1 MSRIRIRDPRTGRSM
16 IVRTSGTEMPTQ
28 EEAQE
33 LFDEAYSNLETP
45 SLDPVIQEAQFRSRP
60 REQESFGDMARGV
73 GEVAL
78 ETITSIPK
86 GIASI
91 PATAVAIGQT
101 ALEGDL
107 GTARGA
113 RELGGKVQD
122 ITSDFDRMI
131 YQPKTRTGQELSE
144 TLGRVA
150 SNLPPVFG
158 PVASLPRAGVSTIG
172 TRLETNAL
180 DNQIKKYQRKKQLKE
195 VQVFNPDGSITPE
208 AQNIV
213 RLANEENDAE
223 MQFTPEMVENYNLFV
238 QYGITPTRANVTQS
252 IDDKSDQKDALKRT
266 GPVAE
271 RVAEQQK
278 RQKKIFEERR
288 DALAE
293 DGDGTDI
300 RTGQIVFT
308 AIDDFAE
315 AAEKSINAA
324 YDVARKR
331 GAIEGRAITLEPLA
345 IAVKSQMGKDRQSGG
360 VVSAVETELLNE
372 GILIRNPDGKVVPN
386 QGLARNITVDQA
398 ESIRIYLND
407 LFQSSKGNKGATD
420 LINLFKRLI
429 DESVENAVGK
439 DIFKEARRLNTDYK
453 KTIERTRKS
462 RRDKSKKNLLEQIL
476 QSQVEPD
483 QIPKR
488 LTNAGID
495 DFKGVMNF
503 LRSDESGAL
512 GDQAIKN
519 IKANFLNKMLDKIT
533 LKGSTVM
540 GEPEISFTKMDDFV
554 RELRRTGKYNQI
566 FDAGER
572 TFIDDMLRIAKAMST
587 DKAIQSGSGPSGKAI
602 GRLMEYIALS
612 KVPGVNLLGP
622 IASEKLGELRAYLNR
637 SATDKRLLNVPEGFE
652 EFVRN
657 PKN

>member
-45 SLDPVIQEAQFRSRP
+45 SLNPAIQEAQFRSRP

-113 RELGGKVQD
+113 RELGGKVQEL
-122 ITSDFDRMI
+122 TSGLDPLI

-150 SNLPPVFG
+150 SNIPPVLG
-158 PVASLPRAGVSTIG
+158 PVASNLKLASSSDFA
-172 TRLETNAL
+172 AL

-213 RLANEENDAE
+213 RRANEENDAE
-223 MQFTPEMVENYNLFV
+223 MQFTPEMVENYNVFV

-288 DALAE
+288 DKLAE

-300 RTGQIVFT
+300 RTGEIVFK

-315 AAEKSINAA
+315 AAENSIKAA
-324 YDVARKR
+324 YDVARNR

-372 GILIRNPDGKVVPN
+372 GILIRNADGKVVPN

-398 ESIRIYLND
+398 ESIRKYLNR
-407 LFQSSKGNKGATD
+407 LFQSSKGNEGAID

-462 RRDKSKKNLLEQIL
+462 RRDKSKKNLLEDIL
-476 QSQVEPD
+476 QSKVDAD

-572 TFIDDMLRIAKAMST
+572 AFIDDMLRIAKAMST

-612 KVPGVNLLGP
+612 KVPGINVIAP

-637 SATDKRLLNVPEGFE
+637 SATDRRLLNVPEGFE

>member
-1 MSRIRIRDPRTGRSM
+1 MQDY
-16 IVRTSGTEMPTQ
+16 IVKDKNGTELVMTGNRPPNNQ
-28 EEAQE
+28 QIKNAFRKYYDSQASSEIPPLEGISEAQ
-33 LFDEAYSNLETP
+33 L
-45 SLDPVIQEAQFRSRP
+45 RSRP

-113 RELGGKVQD
+113 RELGGKVQEL
-122 ITSDFDRMI
+122 TSGLDPLI

-150 SNLPPVFG
+150 SNIPPVLG
-158 PVASLPRAGVSTIG
+158 PVASNLKLASSSDFA
-172 TRLETNAL
+172 AL

-213 RLANEENDAE
+213 KRANQENDAE
-223 MQFTPEMVENYNLFV
+223 MQFTPEMVENYNVFV

-271 RVAEQQK
+271 RVAEQQR
-278 RQKKIFEERR
+278 RQRKIFEERR

-300 RTGQIVFT
+300 RTGEIVFK
-308 AIDDFAE
+308 AIDDFAD
-315 AAEKSINAA
+315 AAENSINAA
-324 YDVARKR
+324 YDVARNR

-372 GILIRNPDGKVVPN
+372 GILIRNADGKVVPN

-398 ESIRIYLND
+398 ESIRKYLNR
-407 LFQSSKGNKGATD
+407 LFDSSKGNKGATD

-462 RRDKSKKNLLEQIL
+462 RRDKSKKNLLEDIL
-476 QSQVEPD
+476 QSKVEPD
-483 QIPKR
+483 QISKR

-587 DKAIQSGSGPSGKAI
+587 DKAIQSGTGPSGKAI
-602 GRLMEYIALS
+602 ARLLEYIAFS
-612 KVPGVNLLGP
+612 KIPGINVIAP
-622 IASEKLGELRAYLNR
+622 IASEKLGELRAYLTR

>member
-1 MSRIRIRDPRTGRSM
+1 MQDYEVQDKFGTKLII
-16 IVRTSGTEMPTQ
+16 TSNQRPTNQ
-28 EEAQE
+28 QMKTAFKKYYDSQASSEIPPLEGISEAQ
-33 LFDEAYSNLETP
+33 L
-45 SLDPVIQEAQFRSRP
+45 RSRP

-78 ETITSIPK
+78 EAITSIPK

-101 ALEGDL
+101 ALEGDF
-107 GTARGA
+107 GTAKGA

-150 SNLPPVFG
+150 SNLPPVLG

-223 MQFTPEMVENYNLFV
+223 MQFTPEMVENYNVFV

-252 IDDKSDQKDALKRT
+252 IDDKRDQTEALKRE

-271 RVAEQQK
+271 RVAEQQR
-278 RQKKIFEERR
+278 RQREVFEERK

-293 DGDGTDI
+293 DGDGSDI
-300 RTGQIVFT
+300 RTGEIVFN
-308 AIDDFAE
+308 ALSDFANE
-315 AAEKSINAA
+315 SEGAIRNAYQLA
-324 YDVARKR
+324 KEE
-331 GAIEGRAITLEPLA
+331 GAIEGRGITLEPLA
-345 IAVKSQMGKDRQSGG
+345 IAVKSQMGKDRQAGG
-360 VVSAVETELLNE
+360 VVSALETELIAQ

-386 QGLARNITVDQA
+386 QGLGRNITVDQA
-398 ESIRIYLND
+398 ELIRKYLND
-407 LFQSSKGNKGATD
+407 LFQSSRGNKGATD
-420 LINLFKRLI
+420 LINSFKNLI
-429 DESVENAVGK
+429 DQSVENAVGK
-439 DIFKEARRLNTDYK
+439 DIFKEARRLNTQYK
-453 KTIERTRKS
+453 KTIERTKKNQ
-462 RRDKSKKNLLEQIL
+462 RDKSRANLLEKIL
-476 QSQVEPD
+476 TSTVEPD
-483 QIPKR
+483 KVVSR
-488 LTNAGID
+488 LEQAGID
-495 DFKGVMNF
+495 DFKGVINF
-503 LRSDESGAL
+503 LKSDESGAI
-512 GDQAIKN
+512 GTQALQN
-519 IKANFLNKMLDKIT
+519 IKASFFRKLLEASTKQ
-533 LKGSTVM
+533 GSTVM
-540 GEPEISFTKMDDFV
+540 GEPDITFAPMQKFV
-554 RELRRTGKYNQI
+554 NKLKQNGKYELI
-566 FDAGER
+566 FDEAER
-572 TFIDDMLRIAKAMST
+572 KFITDMLRVSKARATDRLIA
-587 DKAIQSGSGPSGKAI
+587 SGEGPSGFA
-602 GRLMEYIALS
+602 
-612 KVPGVNLLGP
+612 VNQVKEFAQRAMLAKIP
-622 IASEKLGELRAYLNR
+622 IFGEVASVFADKIKTSLNKG
-637 SATDKRLLNVPEGFE
+637 ATDRRLLNVPEGFE

>member
-1 MSRIRIRDPRTGRSM
+1 MQDY
-16 IVRTSGTEMPTQ
+16 IVKDKNGTELVMTGNRPPNNQ
-28 EEAQE
+28 QIKNAFRKYYDSQASSEIPPLEGISEAQ
-33 LFDEAYSNLETP
+33 L
-45 SLDPVIQEAQFRSRP
+45 RSRP

-113 RELGGKVQD
+113 RELGGKVQEL
-122 ITSDFDRMI
+122 TSGLDPLI

-150 SNLPPVFG
+150 SNIPPVLG
-158 PVASLPRAGVSTIG
+158 PVASNLKLASSSDFA
-172 TRLETNAL
+172 AL

-213 RLANEENDAE
+213 KRANQENDAE
-223 MQFTPEMVENYNLFV
+223 MQFTPEMVENYNVFV

-271 RVAEQQK
+271 RVAEQQR
-278 RQKKIFEERR
+278 RQRKIFEERR

-300 RTGQIVFT
+300 RTGEIVFK
-308 AIDDFAE
+308 AIDDFAD
-315 AAEKSINAA
+315 AAENSINAA
-324 YDVARKR
+324 YDVARNR

-372 GILIRNPDGKVVPN
+372 GILIRNADGKVVPN

-398 ESIRIYLND
+398 ESIRKYLNR
-407 LFQSSKGNKGATD
+407 LFDSSKGNKGATD

-439 DIFKEARRLNTDYK
+439 DIFKEARRLNTQYK

-462 RRDKSKKNLLEQIL
+462 RRDKSRANLLEKIL
-476 QSQVEPD
+476 TSTVEPD
-483 QIPKR
+483 KVVSR
-488 LTNAGID
+488 LEQAGID

-503 LRSDESGAL
+503 LRSDESGAI
-512 GDQAIKN
+512 GTQALQN
-519 IKANFLNKMLDKIT
+519 IKASFFRKLLEASTKQ
-533 LKGSTVM
+533 GSTVM
-540 GEPEISFTKMDDFV
+540 GEPDITFV
-554 RELRRTGKYNQI
+554 PMQKFVNKLKQNGKYELI
-566 FDAGER
+566 FDEAER
-572 TFIDDMLRIAKAMST
+572 KFITDMLRVSKARATDRLIA
-587 DKAIQSGSGPSGKAI
+587 SGDGPSGFA
-602 GRLMEYIALS
+602 
-612 KVPGVNLLGP
+612 VNQAKEFAQRAFLAKIP
-622 IASEKLGELRAYLNR
+622 IFGEVASVFADKIKTSLKK
-637 SATDKRLLNVPEGFE
+637 SATDRRLLNVPEGFE

>member
-45 SLDPVIQEAQFRSRP
+45 SLNPAIQEAQFRSRP

-101 ALEGDL
+101 ALEGDF
-107 GTARGA
+107 GTAKGA
-113 RELGGKVQD
+113 RELGGKVQEL
-122 ITSDFDRMI
+122 TSGLDPLI

-150 SNLPPVFG
+150 SNIPPVLG
-158 PVASLPRAGVSTIG
+158 PVASNLKLASSSDFA
-172 TRLETNAL
+172 AL

-213 RLANEENDAE
+213 RRANEENDAE
-223 MQFTPEMVENYNLFV
+223 MQFTPEMVENYNVFV

-288 DALAE
+288 DKLAE

-300 RTGQIVFT
+300 RTGEIVFK

-315 AAEKSINAA
+315 AAENSIKAA
-324 YDVARKR
+324 YDVARNR

-372 GILIRNPDGKVVPN
+372 GILIRNADGKVVPN

-398 ESIRIYLND
+398 ESIRKYLNR
-407 LFQSSKGNKGATD
+407 LFQSSKGNEGAID

-462 RRDKSKKNLLEQIL
+462 RRDKSKKNLLEDIL
-476 QSQVEPD
+476 QSKVDAD

-572 TFIDDMLRIAKAMST
+572 AFIDDMLRIAKAMST

-612 KVPGVNLLGP
+612 KVPGINVIAP

-637 SATDKRLLNVPEGFE
+637 SATDRRLLNVPEGFE

>member
-1 MSRIRIRDPRTGRSM
+1 MQDY
-16 IVRTSGTEMPTQ
+16 IVKDKNGTELVMTGNRPPNNQ
-28 EEAQE
+28 QIKNAFRKYYDSQASSEIPPLEGISEAQ
-33 LFDEAYSNLETP
+33 L
-45 SLDPVIQEAQFRSRP
+45 RSRP

-113 RELGGKVQD
+113 RELGGKVQEL
-122 ITSDFDRMI
+122 TSGLDPLI

-150 SNLPPVFG
+150 SNIPPVLG
-158 PVASLPRAGVSTIG
+158 PVASNLKLASSSDFA
-172 TRLETNAL
+172 AL

-213 RLANEENDAE
+213 KRANQENDAE
-223 MQFTPEMVENYNLFV
+223 MQFTPEMVENYNVFV

-271 RVAEQQK
+271 RVAEQQR
-278 RQKKIFEERR
+278 RQRKIFEERR

-300 RTGQIVFT
+300 RTGEIVFK
-308 AIDDFAE
+308 AIDDFAD
-315 AAEKSINAA
+315 AAENSINAA
-324 YDVARKR
+324 YDVARNR

-372 GILIRNPDGKVVPN
+372 GILIRNADGKVVPN

-398 ESIRIYLND
+398 ESIRKYLNR
-407 LFQSSKGNKGATD
+407 LFQSSKGNEGAID

-462 RRDKSKKNLLEQIL
+462 RRDKSKKNLLEDIL
-476 QSQVEPD
+476 QSKVDAD

-572 TFIDDMLRIAKAMST
+572 AFIDDMLRIAKAMST

-612 KVPGVNLLGP
+612 KIPGINVIAP

-637 SATDKRLLNVPEGFE
+637 SATDKRLLNVPQGFE

>member
-1 MSRIRIRDPRTGRSM
+1 MQDY
-16 IVRTSGTEMPTQ
+16 IVKDKNGTELVMTGNRPPNNQ
-28 EEAQE
+28 QIKNAFRKYYDSQASSEIPPLEGISEAQ
-33 LFDEAYSNLETP
+33 L
-45 SLDPVIQEAQFRSRP
+45 RSRP

-113 RELGGKVQD
+113 RELGGKVQEL
-122 ITSDFDRMI
+122 TSGLDPLI

-150 SNLPPVFG
+150 SNIPPVLG
-158 PVASLPRAGVSTIG
+158 PVASNLKLASSSDFA
-172 TRLETNAL
+172 AL

-213 RLANEENDAE
+213 RRANEENDAE
-223 MQFTPEMVENYNLFV
+223 MQFTPEMVENYNVFV

-288 DALAE
+288 DKLAE

-300 RTGQIVFT
+300 RTGEIVFK

-315 AAEKSINAA
+315 AAENSIKAA
-324 YDVARKR
+324 YDVARNR

-372 GILIRNPDGKVVPN
+372 GILIRNADGKVVPN

-398 ESIRIYLND
+398 ESIRKYLNR
-407 LFQSSKGNKGATD
+407 LFQSSKGNEGAID

-462 RRDKSKKNLLEQIL
+462 RRDKSKKNLLEDIL
-476 QSQVEPD
+476 QSKVDAD

-572 TFIDDMLRIAKAMST
+572 AFIDDMLRIAKAMST

-612 KVPGVNLLGP
+612 KVPGINVIAP

-637 SATDKRLLNVPEGFE
+637 SATDRRLLNVPEGFE

>member
-1 MSRIRIRDPRTGRSM
+1 MQDY
-16 IVRTSGTEMPTQ
+16 IVKDKNGTELVMTGNRPPNNQ
-28 EEAQE
+28 QIKNAFRKYYDSQASSEIPPLEGISEAQ
-33 LFDEAYSNLETP
+33 L
-45 SLDPVIQEAQFRSRP
+45 RSRP

-113 RELGGKVQD
+113 RELGGKVQEL
-122 ITSDFDRMI
+122 TSGLDPLI

-150 SNLPPVFG
+150 SNIPPVLG
-158 PVASLPRAGVSTIG
+158 PVASNLKLASSSDFA
-172 TRLETNAL
+172 AL

-213 RLANEENDAE
+213 KRANQENDAE
-223 MQFTPEMVENYNLFV
+223 MQFTPEMVENYNVFV

-252 IDDKSDQKDALKRT
+252 IDDKRDQTEALKRE

-271 RVAEQQK
+271 RVAEQQR
-278 RQKKIFEERR
+278 RQREVFEARKDGIKKVSVIGR
-288 DALAE
+288 A
-293 DGDGTDI
+293 
-300 RTGQIVFT
+300 RTGEIVFD
-308 AIDDFAE
+308 AISDFADQSE
-315 AAEKSINAA
+315 GAIRNAYQLA
-324 YDVARKR
+324 KEE
-331 GAIEGRAITLEPLA
+331 GAIEGRGITLEPLA
-345 IAVKSQMGKDRQSGG
+345 IAVKSQMGKDRQAGG
-360 VVSAVETELLNE
+360 VVSALETELIAQ
-372 GILIRNPDGKVVPN
+372 GILIRNADGKVVPN

-398 ESIRIYLND
+398 ESIRKYLNR
-407 LFQSSKGNKGATD
+407 LFDSSKGNKGATD

-439 DIFKEARRLNTDYK
+439 DIFKEARRLNTQYK

-462 RRDKSKKNLLEQIL
+462 RRDKSRANLLEKIL
-476 QSQVEPD
+476 TSTVEPD
-483 QIPKR
+483 KVVSR
-488 LTNAGID
+488 LEQAGID

-503 LRSDESGAL
+503 LRSDESGAI
-512 GDQAIKN
+512 GTQALQN
-519 IKANFLNKMLDKIT
+519 IKASFFRKLLEASTKQ
-533 LKGSTVM
+533 GSTVM
-540 GEPEISFTKMDDFV
+540 GEPDITFV
-554 RELRRTGKYNQI
+554 PMQKFVNKLKQNGKYELI
-566 FDAGER
+566 FDEAER
-572 TFIDDMLRIAKAMST
+572 KFITDMLRVSKARATDRLIA
-587 DKAIQSGSGPSGKAI
+587 SGDGPSGFA
-602 GRLMEYIALS
+602 
-612 KVPGVNLLGP
+612 VNQAKEFAQRAFLAKIP
-622 IASEKLGELRAYLNR
+622 IFGEVASVFADKIKTSLKK
-637 SATDKRLLNVPEGFE
+637 SATDRRLLNVPEGFE

>member
-45 SLDPVIQEAQFRSRP
+45 SFDPVIQEAQFRSRP

-113 RELGGKVQD
+113 RELGGKVQEL
-122 ITSDFDRMI
+122 TSGLDPLI

-150 SNLPPVFG
+150 SNLPPVLG
-158 PVASLPRAGVSTIG
+158 PVASLPRSGVSTIG

-223 MQFTPEMVENYNLFV
+223 MQFTPEMVENYNVFV

-252 IDDKSDQKDALKRT
+252 IDDKRDQKDALKRT

-271 RVAEQQK
+271 RVAEQQR
-278 RQKKIFEERR
+278 RQREVFEERR
-288 DALAE
+288 DKLAE

-300 RTGQIVFT
+300 RTGEIVFK
-308 AIDDFAE
+308 AIDDFAD
-315 AAEKSINAA
+315 AAENSINAA
-324 YDVARKR
+324 YDVARNR

-372 GILIRNPDGKVVPN
+372 GILIRNADGKVVPN

-398 ESIRIYLND
+398 ESIRKYLND
-407 LFQSSKGNKGATD
+407 LFQSSRGNKGATD
-420 LINLFKRLI
+420 LINSFKNLI
-429 DESVENAVGK
+429 DQSVENAVGK
-439 DIFKEARRLNTDYK
+439 DIFKEARRLNTQYK

-462 RRDKSKKNLLEQIL
+462 RRDKSKKNLLEDIL
-476 QSQVEPD
+476 QSKVEPD
-483 QIPKR
+483 QISKR
-488 LTNAGID
+488 LTSAGID

-587 DKAIQSGSGPSGKAI
+587 DKAIQSGTGPSGNAI
-602 GRLMEYIALS
+602 ARLLEYIAFS
-612 KVPGVNLLGP
+612 KIPGVNVIAP
-622 IASEKLGELRAYLNR
+622 IASEKLGELRAYLTR

>member
-1 MSRIRIRDPRTGRSM
+1 M

-45 SLDPVIQEAQFRSRP
+45 SLNPAIQEAQFRSRP

-101 ALEGDL
+101 ALEGDF
-107 GTARGA
+107 GTAKGA
-113 RELGGKVQD
+113 RELGGKVQEL
-122 ITSDFDRMI
+122 TSGLDPLI

-150 SNLPPVFG
+150 SNIPPVLG
-158 PVASLPRAGVSTIG
+158 PVASNLKLASSSDFA
-172 TRLETNAL
+172 AL

-213 RLANEENDAE
+213 RRANEENDAE
-223 MQFTPEMVENYNLFV
+223 MQFTPEMVENYNVFV

-288 DALAE
+288 DKLAE

-300 RTGQIVFT
+300 RTGEIVFK

-315 AAEKSINAA
+315 AAENSIKAA
-324 YDVARKR
+324 YDVARNR

-372 GILIRNPDGKVVPN
+372 GILIRNADGKVVPN

-398 ESIRIYLND
+398 ESIRKYLNR
-407 LFQSSKGNKGATD
+407 LFQSSKGNEGAID

-462 RRDKSKKNLLEQIL
+462 RRDKSKKNLLEDIL
-476 QSQVEPD
+476 QSKVDAD

-572 TFIDDMLRIAKAMST
+572 AFIDDMLRIAKAMST

-612 KVPGVNLLGP
+612 KVPGINVIAP

-637 SATDKRLLNVPEGFE
+637 SATDRRLLNVPEGFE

>member
-45 SLDPVIQEAQFRSRP
+45 SLNPAIQEAQFRSRP

-101 ALEGDL
+101 ALEGDF
-107 GTARGA
+107 GTAKGA
-113 RELGGKVQD
+113 RELGGKVQEL
-122 ITSDFDRMI
+122 TSGLDPLI

-150 SNLPPVFG
+150 SNIPPVLG
-158 PVASLPRAGVSTIG
+158 PVASNLKLASSSDFA
-172 TRLETNAL
+172 AL

-213 RLANEENDAE
+213 KRANEENDAE
-223 MQFTPEMVENYNLFV
+223 MQFTPEMVENYNVFV

-288 DALAE
+288 DKLAE

-300 RTGQIVFT
+300 RTGEIVFK

-315 AAEKSINAA
+315 AAENSIKAA
-324 YDVARKR
+324 YDVARNR

-372 GILIRNPDGKVVPN
+372 GILIRNADGKVVPN

-398 ESIRIYLND
+398 ESIRKYLNR
-407 LFQSSKGNKGATD
+407 LFQSSKGNEGAID

-462 RRDKSKKNLLEQIL
+462 RRDKSKKNLLEDIL
-476 QSQVEPD
+476 QSKVDAD

-554 RELRRTGKYNQI
+554 RELRRTGKYDEI

-572 TFIDDMLRIAKAMST
+572 AFIDDMLRIAKAMST

-612 KVPGVNLLGP
+612 KVPGINVIAP

-637 SATDKRLLNVPEGFE
+637 SATDRRLLNVPEGFE

>member
-45 SLDPVIQEAQFRSRP
+45 SLNPAIQEAQFRSRP

-101 ALEGDL
+101 ALEGDF
-107 GTARGA
+107 GTAKGA
-113 RELGGKVQD
+113 RELGGKVQEL
-122 ITSDFDRMI
+122 TSGLDPLI

-150 SNLPPVFG
+150 SNIPPVLG
-158 PVASLPRAGVSTIG
+158 PVASNLKLASSSDFA
-172 TRLETNAL
+172 AL

-213 RLANEENDAE
+213 KRANQENDAE
-223 MQFTPEMVENYNLFV
+223 MQFTPEMVENYNVFV

-288 DALAE
+288 DKLAE

-300 RTGQIVFT
+300 RTGEIVFK

-315 AAEKSINAA
+315 AAENSIKAA
-324 YDVARKR
+324 YDVARNR

-372 GILIRNPDGKVVPN
+372 GILIRNADGKVVPN

-398 ESIRIYLND
+398 ESIRKYLNR
-407 LFQSSKGNKGATD
+407 LFQSSKGNEGAID

-462 RRDKSKKNLLEQIL
+462 RRDKSKKNLLEDIL
-476 QSQVEPD
+476 QSKVDAD

-572 TFIDDMLRIAKAMST
+572 AFIDDMLRIAKAMST

-612 KVPGVNLLGP
+612 KVPGINVIAP

>member
-45 SLDPVIQEAQFRSRP
+45 SLNPAIQEAQFRSRP

-101 ALEGDL
+101 ALEGDF
-107 GTARGA
+107 GTAKGA
-113 RELGGKVQD
+113 RELGGKVQEL
-122 ITSDFDRMI
+122 TSGLDPLI

-150 SNLPPVFG
+150 SNIPPVLG
-158 PVASLPRAGVSTIG
+158 PVASNLKLASSSDFA
-172 TRLETNAL
+172 AL

-213 RLANEENDAE
+213 KRANEENDAE
-223 MQFTPEMVENYNLFV
+223 MQFTPEMVENYNVFV

-288 DALAE
+288 DKLAE

-300 RTGQIVFT
+300 RTGEIVFK

-315 AAEKSINAA
+315 AAENSIKAA
-324 YDVARKR
+324 YDVARNR

-372 GILIRNPDGKVVPN
+372 GILIRNADGKVVPN

-398 ESIRIYLND
+398 ESIRKYLNR
-407 LFQSSKGNKGATD
+407 LFQSSKGNEGAID

-462 RRDKSKKNLLEQIL
+462 RRDKSKKNLLEDIL
-476 QSQVEPD
+476 QSKVDAD

-572 TFIDDMLRIAKAMST
+572 AFIDDMLRIAKAMST

-612 KVPGVNLLGP
+612 KVPGINVIAP

-637 SATDKRLLNVPEGFE
+637 SATDRRLLNVPEGFE

>member
-45 SLDPVIQEAQFRSRP
+45 SLNPAIQEAQFRSRP

-101 ALEGDL
+101 ALEGDF
-107 GTARGA
+107 GTAKGA
-113 RELGGKVQD
+113 RELGGKVQEL
-122 ITSDFDRMI
+122 TSGLDPLI

-150 SNLPPVFG
+150 SNIPPVLG
-158 PVASLPRAGVSTIG
+158 PVASNLKLASSSDFA
-172 TRLETNAL
+172 AL

-213 RLANEENDAE
+213 KRANEENDAE
-223 MQFTPEMVENYNLFV
+223 MQFTPEMVENYNVFV

-288 DALAE
+288 DKLAE

-300 RTGQIVFT
+300 RTGEIVFK

-315 AAEKSINAA
+315 AAENSIKAA
-324 YDVARKR
+324 YDVARNR

-372 GILIRNPDGKVVPN
+372 GILIRNADGKVVPN

-398 ESIRIYLND
+398 ESIRKYLNR
-407 LFQSSKGNKGATD
+407 LFQSSKGNEGAID

-462 RRDKSKKNLLEQIL
+462 RRDKSKKNLLEDIL
-476 QSQVEPD
+476 QSKVDAD

-572 TFIDDMLRIAKAMST
+572 AFIDDMLRIAKAMST

-612 KVPGVNLLGP
+612 KVPGINVIAP

-637 SATDKRLLNVPEGFE
+637 SATDKRLLNVPQGFE